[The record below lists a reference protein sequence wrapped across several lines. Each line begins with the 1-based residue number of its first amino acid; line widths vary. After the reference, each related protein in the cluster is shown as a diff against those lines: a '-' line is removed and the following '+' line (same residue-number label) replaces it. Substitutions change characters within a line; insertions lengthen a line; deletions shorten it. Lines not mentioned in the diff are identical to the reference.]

1 MTKTRL
7 IVFVCFCAAF
17 AAGVAVGV
25 ALTRAGTKPRRRSW
39 LGRELNLTAEQKGR
53 MREIWSEEM
62 GTSRPKQGEQ
72 RRKIREERDEAIR
85 GLLTEDQKAQYEE
98 VMQRYARS
106 SAALDEARRKAF
118 EEAMERTKEI
128 LTDSQRKKYE
138 ELLKRRL
145 SRRGRRHGDSGRE
158 SPRSGHEFVPN
169 GGR

>member
-1 MTKTRL
+1 MSKTRL

-25 ALTRAGTKPRRRSW
+25 ALMRAGAKPRRRSW
-39 LGRELNLTAEQKGR
+39 LGRELNLTPKQKGR
-53 MREIWSEEM
+53 MREIWSEVM
-62 GTSRPKQGEQ
+62 GSTRRQPREP
-72 RRKIREERDEAIR
+72 RRKIREERDAAIQ
-85 GLLTEDQKAQYEE
+85 GLLTEEQKAQYEE
-98 VMQRYARS
+98 VMQRYAQS

-138 ELLKRRL
+138 ELLKRRP
-145 SRRGRRHGDSGRE
+145 SRRGRRREGPGRE
-158 SPRSGHEFVPN
+158 SAGSGHEFAPN